1 MKARLLLLVMALG
14 LASSLAPNLAGAQD
28 VLTIQELEL
37 QYTARVQQH
46 EAAYAHWEVLESRFI
61 RALDSLTA
69 ATASGNEDR
78 QNAAFTRTQ
87 QLGEEIQLQERRVA
101 ELAGEVEEARN
112 QLLDALKERLDS
124 LIVQVEATEDP
135 EERRELTA
143 ILDDRNNRY
152 LALRAEEDP
161 ETTLEPMREMTI
173 DPRDTPE
180 IILRKA
186 ETLELRGAR
195 YEAQLAEVG
204 QRLEALRED
213 QRRAR
218 TVRDFV
224 AGLERYD
231 DTRLPVVSPG
241 GRPGT
246 ATDPSGR
253 PSGADS
259 LGVEGPAMTLEERIE
274 SLERVRGELERR
286 LEEIQAKAE
295 RFRDAARR
303 RGGER

>member
-1 MKARLLLLVMALG
+1 MALT
-14 LASSLAPNLAGAQD
+14 LAPALAQAQD

-37 QYTARVQQH
+37 QYTSRVQQH
-46 EAAYAHWEVLESRFI
+46 EAAYAAWEALESRFI

-69 ATASGNEDR
+69 ATTSGNADR
-78 QNAAFTRTQ
+78 QNAAFTLTQ

-101 ELAGEVEEARN
+101 ELAGEVEEARTT
-112 QLLDALKERLDS
+112 LLGALKERLDS

-135 EERRELTA
+135 QERRELTA

-180 IILRKA
+180 IIFRKA
-186 ETLELRGAR
+186 ETLDLRGDR
-195 YEAQLAEVG
+195 YESQMAEVG

-224 AGLERYD
+224 AGVERYD

-246 ATDPSGR
+246 AGDPSER
-253 PSGADS
+253 PTGADS
-259 LGVEGPAMTLEERIE
+259 LGVDTSSMTLEERIE
-274 SLERVRGELERR
+274 SLERVQGELEQR
-286 LEEIQAKAE
+286 LLEIRGKAD
-295 RFRDAARR
+295 RFREVARR
-303 RGGER
+303 RGG